1 MRDIYKSKLG
11 NILIESDRENIIKCE
26 FIDCFVEQETDE
38 IIEQC
43 KRYLEDYFSGKIT
56 GKFDDILFDKS
67 DYTTKI
73 LKLVCEIPYGTTATY
88 TDIKEKYEEIYSV
101 KTSARAVGRAV
112 GSNDLMILVPCHRVI
127 GKNNT
132 LTGYKF
138 GIEKKKYLLD
148 LEQNHKLSVNI
159 WAMFTKL
166 QQMFSSDF

>member
-1 MRDIYKSKLG
+1 MRDIYKSKIG
-11 NILIESDRENIIKCE
+11 NILIESDGKNITKCE
-26 FIDCFVEQETDE
+26 FTEFFVEQGTDE
-38 IIEQC
+38 IIEKC
-43 KRYLEDYFSGKIT
+43 KRYLDDYFSGKIT
-56 GKFDDILFDKS
+56 GQFDNILIDKS
-67 DYTTKI
+67 DYATKI
-73 LKLVCEIPYGTTATY
+73 LKLVCEIPYGITATY

-112 GSNDLMILVPCHRVI
+112 GSNNLMILVPCHRVI

-148 LEQNHKLSVNI
+148 LEQSYKSSVNI

-166 QQMFSSDF
+166 QQMFLSDF

>member
-11 NILIESDRENIIKCE
+11 NILIESDGKNIIKCE
-26 FIDCFVEQETDE
+26 FTDFFVEQGTDE
-38 IIEQC
+38 IIEKC
-43 KRYLEDYFSGKIT
+43 KNYLDDYFSGNIT
-56 GKFDDILFDKS
+56 GQFDDILIDKS
-67 DYTTKI
+67 DYATKI
-73 LKLVCEIPYGTTATY
+73 LKLVCEIPYGMIATY

-148 LEQNHKLSVNI
+148 LEQNHKSSVNI
-159 WAMFTKL
+159 
-166 QQMFSSDF
+166 

>member
-1 MRDIYKSKLG
+1 MRDIYNSKLG
-11 NILIESDRENIIKCE
+11 NILIESDGKNITKCE
-26 FIDCFVEQETDE
+26 FTDFFVEQETDE
-38 IIEQC
+38 IIENC
-43 KRYLEDYFSGKIT
+43 KNYLDNYFSGKIT

-88 TDIKEKYEEIYSV
+88 TDIKEKYEEIYNA
-101 KTSARAVGRAV
+101 KTSARAVGRAI

-127 GKNNT
+127 GKNNA

-148 LEQNHKLSVNI
+148 LEQNRKSSVNI
-159 WAMFTKL
+159 
-166 QQMFSSDF
+166 

>member
-1 MRDIYKSKLG
+1 MRDIYKSKIG
-11 NILIESDRENIIKCE
+11 NILIESDGENIIKCE
-26 FIDCFVEQETDE
+26 FTDFFVEQGNDE

-43 KRYLEDYFSGKIT
+43 KRYLDDYFSGKIT
-56 GKFDDILFDKS
+56 GKFDDILIDKS
-67 DYTTKI
+67 DYATKI
-73 LKLVCEIPYGTTATY
+73 LKLVCEIPHGTTATY
-88 TDIKEKYEEIYSV
+88 TDIKEKYEKIYNL

-127 GKNNT
+127 GKNYT

>member
-1 MRDIYKSKLG
+1 MREIYKSKLG
-11 NILIESDRENIIKCE
+11 NILIESDEENITKCE
-26 FIDCFVEQETDE
+26 FVDYFVEQDNDE
-38 IIEQC
+38 IIEKC
-43 KRYLEDYFSGKIT
+43 KRYLDNYFSGKIT
-56 GKFDDILFDKS
+56 GQFNDILIDKS

-73 LKLVCEIPYGTTATY
+73 LKLVCEIQYGTTATY

-127 GKNNT
+127 GKNNA

-148 LEQNHKLSVNI
+148 LEQNHKSSVNI
-159 WAMFTKL
+159 
-166 QQMFSSDF
+166 

>member
-11 NILIESDRENIIKCE
+11 NILIESDGKNIIKCE
-26 FIDCFVEQETDE
+26 FTDFFVEQGTDE
-38 IIEQC
+38 IIEKC
-43 KRYLEDYFSGKIT
+43 KKYLDDYFSGKIT
-56 GKFDDILFDKS
+56 GQFDDILIDKS

-73 LKLVCEIPYGTTATY
+73 LKLVCEIPYGITATY

-148 LEQNHKLSVNI
+148 LEQNHKHSVNI
-159 WAMFTKL
+159 
-166 QQMFSSDF
+166 

>member
-1 MRDIYKSKLG
+1 MRDIYKSKIG
-11 NILIESDRENIIKCE
+11 NILIESDGENIIKCE
-26 FIDCFVEQETDE
+26 FTDFFVEQGNDE

-43 KRYLEDYFSGKIT
+43 KRYLDDYFSGKIT
-56 GKFDDILFDKS
+56 GKFDDILIDKS
-67 DYTTKI
+67 DYATKI
-73 LKLVCEIPYGTTATY
+73 LKLVCEIPHGTTATY
-88 TDIKEKYEEIYSV
+88 TDIKEKYEKIYNL

-148 LEQNHKLSVNI
+148 LEQNNKPFVNI

-166 QQMFSSDF
+166 QQMFLSDF

>member
-11 NILIESDRENIIKCE
+11 NILIESDGENIIKCE
-26 FIDCFVEQETDE
+26 FTDFFVEQGTDE
-38 IIEQC
+38 IIEKC
-43 KRYLEDYFSGKIT
+43 KNYLDDYFSGNIT
-56 GKFDDILFDKS
+56 GQFDDILIDKS
-67 DYTTKI
+67 DYATKI
-73 LKLVCEIPYGTTATY
+73 LKLVCEIPYGMIATY
-88 TDIKEKYEEIYSV
+88 TDIKDKYEEIYSV

-148 LEQNHKLSVNI
+148 LEQSHKSSVNI
-159 WAMFTKL
+159 
-166 QQMFSSDF
+166 

>member
-11 NILIESDRENIIKCE
+11 NILIESDGKNITKCE
-26 FIDCFVEQETDE
+26 FTDFFVEQGNDE

-43 KRYLEDYFSGKIT
+43 KRFLDDYFLGKIT
-56 GKFDDILFDKS
+56 GKFDNILIDKS

-73 LKLVCEIPYGTTATY
+73 LKLVCEIPYGMTATY
-88 TDIKEKYEEIYSV
+88 TDIKEKYEEIYNV
-101 KTSARAVGRAV
+101 KTSARAVGRAI
-112 GSNDLMILVPCHRVI
+112 GSNELMILVPCHRVI
-127 GKNNT
+127 GKNYT

>member
-11 NILIESDRENIIKCE
+11 NILIESDGENIIKCE
-26 FIDCFVEQETDE
+26 FVDYFVEQDNDE
-38 IIEQC
+38 IIEKC
-43 KRYLEDYFSGKIT
+43 KRYLDDYFSGNIT
-56 GKFDDILFDKS
+56 GQFDDILIDKS

-73 LKLVCEIPYGTTATY
+73 LKLVCEIPYGMTATY
-88 TDIKEKYEEIYSV
+88 TDIKEKYEEIYNA

-127 GKNNT
+127 GKNNA

-148 LEQNHKLSVNI
+148 LEQNHKSSVNI
-159 WAMFTKL
+159 
-166 QQMFSSDF
+166 

>member
-1 MRDIYKSKLG
+1 MREIYKSKLG
-11 NILIESDRENIIKCE
+11 NILIESDGKNITKCE
-26 FIDCFVEQETDE
+26 FTDFFVEQGTDE
-38 IIEQC
+38 IIEKC
-43 KRYLEDYFSGKIT
+43 KNYLDNYFSGKIT
-56 GKFDDILFDKS
+56 GQFDDILIDKL

-88 TDIKEKYEEIYSV
+88 TDIKEKYEKIYNTI
-101 KTSARAVGRAV
+101 TSARAVGRAV

-127 GKNNT
+127 GKNNE

-148 LEQNHKLSVNI
+148 LEQNHKPSVNI

-166 QQMFSSDF
+166 QQMFLSDF

>member
-11 NILIESDRENIIKCE
+11 NILIESYGENIIKCE
-26 FIDCFVEQETDE
+26 FTDFFVEQGTDE
-38 IIEQC
+38 IIAKC
-43 KRYLEDYFSGKIT
+43 KRYLDDYFSGNIT
-56 GKFDDILFDKS
+56 GQFDDILIDKS
-67 DYTTKI
+67 DYATKI
-73 LKLVCEIPYGTTATY
+73 LKLVCEIPYGMIATY

-101 KTSARAVGRAV
+101 KTSARAVGRAI

-148 LEQNHKLSVNI
+148 LEQNHKSSVNI
-159 WAMFTKL
+159 
-166 QQMFSSDF
+166 